1 MRELPMFPLG
11 SPLLPGMVLPL
22 RLFEPRYLQLYA
34 DIIDAAREFGVALI
48 ERGIES
54 RDDAT
59 TFDVGCVATIVGSGI
74 NDDGTIGLIT
84 VGRQRIRVDAWLEP
98 DPYPRAMVADLDDEP
113 LSEDGLHAVRSAADR
128 IPDLLRTAAELNP
141 EVNTEVPELADDPSL
156 AMYQIAQLSGLQ
168 TLDLQEVLESPSADS
183 RALLVKEKMEETL
196 ELIRLQLEVG
206 DL

>member
-1 MRELPMFPLG
+1 MFPLG

-34 DIIDAAREFGVALI
+34 DIIDTSREFGVVLI

-54 RDDAT
+54 RDDAA
-59 TFDVGCVATIVGSGI
+59 TFDVGCVADIVGSGV

-84 VGRQRIRVDAWLEP
+84 VGRRRIRVETWLEP
-98 DPYPRAMVADLDDEP
+98 DPYPRAMIADLDDEP
-113 LSEDGLHAVRSAADR
+113 LSEEGLHAVRRAADR
-128 IPDLLRTAAELNP
+128 IPELLRTAARLNP
-141 EVNTEVPELADDPSL
+141 EVNTEVPELADDPAF

-168 TLDLQEVLESPSADS
+168 TLDLQEVLESPSTDA
-183 RALLVKEKMEETL
+183 RARLVKEKVEETL
-196 ELIRLQLEVG
+196 DLIRLQLEVG

>member
-1 MRELPMFPLG
+1 MFPLG

-34 DIIDAAREFGVALI
+34 DLIDTTREFGVVLI

-54 RDDAT
+54 RDDAA
-59 TFDVGCVATIVGSGI
+59 TFDVGCVASIVGSGV

-84 VGRQRIRVDAWLEP
+84 VGRRRVRVAEWLEP
-98 DPYPRAMVADLDDEP
+98 NPYPLAMVADLEDEP
-113 LSEDGLHAVRSAADR
+113 LSDEGLTAVRIAADL

-141 EVNTEVPELADDPSL
+141 EVIVEIPELADDPGI

-168 TLDLQEVLESPSADS
+168 TLDLQEVLESPTSDD
-183 RALLVKEKMEETL
+183 RARLIVEKVEETL
-196 ELIRLQLEVG
+196 QLLRLQLEVDG
-206 DL
+206 L

>member
-1 MRELPMFPLG
+1 MFPLG

-34 DIIDAAREFGVALI
+34 DIIDAAREFGVVLI

-54 RDDAT
+54 RDDAA
-59 TFDVGCVATIVGSGI
+59 TFEVGCVANIVGSGV

-98 DPYPRAMVADLDDEP
+98 DPYPRAMVTDLDDEP
-113 LSEDGLHAVRSAADR
+113 LSNEGLNAVRSAADR
-128 IPDLLRTAAELNP
+128 ISDLLRTAAELDP
-141 EVNTEVPELADDPSL
+141 EVSTEVPELADDPAL
-156 AMYQIAQLSGLQ
+156 AMYQIAQLGGLQ
-168 TLDLQEVLESPSADS
+168 TLDLQEVLESPSTDS
-183 RALLVKEKMEETL
+183 RARLVKQKVEETL

-206 DL
+206 GL

>member
-1 MRELPMFPLG
+1 MFPLG

-34 DIIDAAREFGVALI
+34 DIIDTTREFGVVLI

-54 RDDAT
+54 RDDAA
-59 TFDVGCVATIVGSGI
+59 TFDVGCVASIVGSGV

-84 VGRQRIRVDAWLEP
+84 VGRRRIHIAGWLEP
-98 DPYPRAMVADLDDEP
+98 DPYPRAMVIDLDDES
-113 LSEDGLHAVRSAADR
+113 LSDEGLNAVRAAADR

-141 EVNTEVPELADDPSL
+141 NVNTQVPELADDPGL

-168 TLDLQEVLESPSADS
+168 TLDLQEILESPTTDE
-183 RALLVKEKMEETL
+183 RALLVKEKVDETL
-196 ELIRLQLEVG
+196 DLIRLQLEVG
-206 DL
+206 ES

>member
-1 MRELPMFPLG
+1 MFPLG

-34 DIIDAAREFGVALI
+34 DIIDTSREFGVVLI

-54 RDDAT
+54 RDDVA
-59 TFDVGCVATIVGSGI
+59 TFDVGCVASVVGSGV

-84 VGRQRIRVDAWLEP
+84 VGRRRIRVEAWLEP
-98 DPYPRAMVADLDDEP
+98 NPYPRAMVADLDDEP
-113 LSEDGLHAVRSAADR
+113 LSDEGLHAVRSAADR
-128 IPDLLRTAAELNP
+128 IPELLRTAAQLNP
-141 EVNTEVPELADDPSL
+141 EVSTEVPELADDPAL

-168 TLDLQEVLESPSADS
+168 TLDLQEVLESPSTDA
-183 RALLVKEKMEETL
+183 RARLVKEKVEETL
-196 ELIRLQLEVG
+196 DLIRLQLEVG